1 MRKDLWE
8 DKGYGYLG
16 LKSQNLRDQA
26 SRLKKKNAVGSYE
39 EQRELQFNGRKGG
52 RT

>member
-1 MRKDLWE
+1 MGGQRLWISWVKE
-8 DKGYGYLG
+8 SKPERSG
-16 LKSQNLRDQA
+16 LKIE
-26 SRLKKKNAVGSYE
+26 KKKNAVGSYE

>member
-1 MRKDLWE
+1 MGGQRLWISWVKE
-8 DKGYGYLG
+8 SKPERSG
-16 LKSQNLRDQA
+16 LKIEK
-26 SRLKKKNAVGSYE
+26 KKKNAVGSYE